1 MDVGDGGGGGGGE
14 GGCGDGG
21 GEEEQQNPVLHG
33 EHWHIDGP
41 KPLTVFEIQFEP
53 EPMLV
58 QYALH
63 VVASD
68 TPTELQLALQLV
80 GQAAHT

>member
-1 MDVGDGGGGGGGE
+1 
-14 GGCGDGG
+14 
-21 GEEEQQNPVLHG
+21 LHG